1 MNAKLDGLGILP
13 TFLLVSSDM
22 KINSELNNPEDN
34 IENVSHKVRMLESC
48 IVNLADKVT
57 EGQRVLKEEIQ
68 AIKPSFADILKNRE
82 RGQLLL

>member
-1 MNAKLDGLGILP
+1 
-13 TFLLVSSDM
+13 M

-34 IENVSHKVRMLESC
+34 IENVSHKLIMLESC